1 MLENDDRSNL
11 HFPGDM
17 CRFRHRVSS
26 IPCDFPVTTL
36 FVSGIFFDPV
46 SIAQQR
52 CALLCEQVAFLKPA
66 QITETNLTEKFFT
79 SFQIW
84 MFARPKFRRRISIR
98 SLAPSTIRRR
108 TIVPQTGFAMRRM
121 HPDISSDDRPDRRP
135 SHRGRFKALVES
147 FVNSANSVIEV

>member
-1 MLENDDRSNL
+1 MIETDVGKRRPIQPALSRRYVSLSTSGFFNSVRFSRNNS
-11 HFPGDM
+11 F
-17 CRFRHRVSS
+17 RFRDILR
-26 IPCDFPVTTL
+26 
-36 FVSGIFFDPV
+36 SGFYRLTAMCV
-46 SIAQQR
+46 
-52 CALLCEQVAFLKPA
+52 ALQPA

-84 MFARPKFRRRISIR
+84 MFARPKFRRRLSIR

-121 HPDISSDDRPDRRP
+121 HPDMSSDRRP